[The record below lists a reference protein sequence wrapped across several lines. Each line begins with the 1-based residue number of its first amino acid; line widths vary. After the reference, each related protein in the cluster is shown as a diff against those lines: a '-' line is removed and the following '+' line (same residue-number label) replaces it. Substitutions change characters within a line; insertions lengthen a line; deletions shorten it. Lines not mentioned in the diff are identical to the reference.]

1 MKKIKLHGK
10 YGEGKFAIVDDD
22 IYDKYKNKNM
32 HCTESGYVIFGHNKS
47 LHREIMNPP
56 EGMVID
62 HKNHNPLDNRRD
74 NLRICTQAENTRNRK
89 SKGYSWDNFHGYW
102 VVTMRKN
109 GKIQT
114 RVCHSEETAKKM
126 VKEWRSGKEPENKR
140 MKKKWGYPANIWRNR
155 HSGFRVD
162 FQHNGIR
169 YLKYGFK
176 TVSDAVEYRNKLFNE
191 IGRAIND

>member
-1 MKKIKLHGK
+1 MKKIELHGK

-22 IYDKYKNKNM
+22 IYEKYKNKNM
-32 HCTESGYVIFGHNKS
+32 HCTVLGHVVFGHNKS

-89 SKGYSWDNFHGYW
+89 SKGYSWDSIHGYW
-102 VVTMRKN
+102 LVVFYKQ
-109 GKIQT
+109 GKRST
-114 RVCHSEETAKKM
+114 RVCHTEEEAKKM
-126 VKEWRSGKEPENKR
+126 IREWRSGKEPENKR
-140 MKKKWGYPANIWRNR
+140 PKKKWGYPDNVWRNR
-155 HSGFRVD
+155 QSGYKVD
-162 FQHNGIR
+162 FQYKGVR

-176 TVSDAVEYRNKLFNE
+176 TVEYAVTYRNNIFKQL
-191 IGRAIND
+191 GRTING